1 MYVNHVWHLPQ
12 QCPVSCVLRHAVGG
26 PSSQSQGDYHAGQ
39 GHCLVWMMNK
49 TTVEIHS
56 AVMEYYEAYNRAVVQ
71 TQANVT
77 MIVPTQDW

>member
-1 MYVNHVWHLPQ
+1 
-12 QCPVSCVLRHAVGG
+12 
-26 PSSQSQGDYHAGQ
+26 
-39 GHCLVWMMNK
+39 MMNK